1 MFIEARELDPPLF
14 ADRPNIHLDYIFI
27 NKTLEVNADFTT
39 IESYNGTSMLNRIV
53 LDMRFRVMCQ
63 QDYYGADCATY
74 CVAQNDSVN
83 GYYTCNSDG
92 SIRCREGF
100 RNPNN
105 SCSEGELYLSYKTF
119 WLL

>member
-1 MFIEARELDPPLF
+1 M
-14 ADRPNIHLDYIFI
+14 
-27 NKTLEVNADFTT
+27 NADFTPR
-39 IESYNGTSMLNRIV
+39 ESYNGTSTSNRVV

-63 QDYYGADCATY
+63 QDYYGADCTRL

-92 SIRCREGF
+92 SIQCQEGF

-105 SCSEGELYLSYKTF
+105 NCSEGELCLSVIKAIPISSIVT
-119 WLL
+119 